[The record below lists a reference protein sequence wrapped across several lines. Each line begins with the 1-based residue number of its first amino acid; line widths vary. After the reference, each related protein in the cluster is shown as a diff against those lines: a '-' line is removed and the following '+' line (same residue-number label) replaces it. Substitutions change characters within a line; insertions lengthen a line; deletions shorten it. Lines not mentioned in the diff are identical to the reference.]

1 MYNIIYKMPNKKLS
15 EYQIKKLFGFDCS
28 FINKNSTKESTQE
41 DKSKYVVKLDNGVK
55 HRMLNGL
62 VKLDYTLEQCHEWVV
77 SRNTNDNYIV
87 EPMVNY
93 DKTKEY
99 YMSIRPSSNEFN
111 EILFTTSGGIHLDNP
126 EAECIRY
133 LQPLD
138 CFIDDYFTG
147 WDYNIIQFIRKIYTL
162 YLKYHFTFLECNP
175 FVLDKSGDN
184 YKYIPLD
191 ITGTIDSDSIYL
203 FSREDRDLI
212 LMDYIHQQSLSQ
224 AEETIK
230 ALDERTGG
238 SLKFTL
244 LNPQGSIWTLVAGGG
259 ASVVYTDA
267 IVRMGYRKYLANYGE
282 YSGDP
287 QEELVEAYCDQIFN
301 LMKSVTLDKI
311 LLIGGAIA
319 NFTDI
324 YSTFSGIIKSIHKN
338 HSVLK
343 DTNVYVR
350 RGGPNCKKALSA
362 IKDVLDSYGIYNE
375 VYDQSTSITRI
386 VELALPCVLNNGENI
401 PPTGLDDITKP
412 LIVYTDDYENK
423 PLLNI
428 NKDTKCG
435 ILGFHKNAIQRMLD
449 FDYTCG
455 KLEKSVT
462 CVIEP
467 RNSKTT
473 LEPFFYGNE
482 SFLIPIYTN
491 LEEALKDHKFDL
503 VVNFLSFRSAYESTL
518 ALLETPIKTVVI
530 IAEGIPELYTRRL
543 SQMAEQKGKIV
554 LGPATVGGIFGGA
567 FRIANTGGTMENII
581 SCNLHN
587 RGNVGF
593 VSRSGGLLNE
603 MCSIISRCTNGI
615 HSAISIGGDR
625 YPCTSFTDIVMS
637 YENNP
642 EIDIIVCLG
651 EVGGTQELKLAYYKK
666 DGTIKKPIV
675 SYCIG
680 TSAGLLGEEVQ
691 FGHAGASATSKY
703 ETADYKNFYM
713 KDCGIIVP
721 DSFEKL
727 EETIRDVNNYTS
739 RSRET
744 HKKEPNRFNEHRKMP
759 LIYSSISD
767 ETGEEL
773 RYNNIPISELVN
785 MESGIGKTIGHL
797 WFKKDIPEWF
807 SRYIEITLIL
817 TADHGAMVSGAINTI
832 VSSRANKDLVS
843 SLCSGLLTIG
853 DRFGG
858 ALNESAKQFLK
869 AKHNYTPQQFVDKM
883 KKDNILIMGI
893 GHKVKTVENPDKRVE
908 LLKRYVFEHFPKYD
922 HVQYALE
929 VEKITTQKKN
939 NLILNVDGFLA
950 NSLLDAFRLIMNEK
964 EFLEIINDD
973 FINSFFVLGRTIGFI
988 GHWYD
993 QKRQKQGLF
1002 RMPEHLVQYLE

>member
-1 MYNIIYKMPNKKLS
+1 MPNKKLS
-15 EYQIKKLFGFDCS
+15 EYQIKKLFGFECS
-28 FINKNSTKESTQE
+28 FINTKSLNNPTNTDE
-41 DKSKYVVKLDNGVK
+41 KYVVKIDNGVK
-55 HRMLNGL
+55 HRMLSGL
-62 VKLDYTLEQCHEWVV
+62 VKLNYTKGECYDWVH
-77 SRNTNDNYIV
+77 SRGTNDNYIV
-87 EPMVNY
+87 EKVANY
-93 DKTKEY
+93 DNSREY
-99 YMSIRPSSNEFN
+99 YISIRPSSNNYN

-126 EAECIRY
+126 EAECMRY

-138 CFIDDYFTG
+138 TFVDDYFTG
-147 WDYNIIQFIRKIYTL
+147 MEHKLVQFIKHIYML

-175 FVLDKSGDN
+175 FVFDKLKCE
-184 YKYIPLD
+184 YLPLD
-191 ITGTIDSDSIYL
+191 ITGTIDSDAVYL
-203 FSREDRDLI
+203 FSREDRELI
-212 LMDYIHQQSLSQ
+212 EMDYIHEQVLSQ
-224 AEETIK
+224 AEEAIK

-244 LNPQGSIWTLVAGGG
+244 LNPNGTVWTLVAGGG

-267 IVRMGYRKYLANYGE
+267 IVNRGYKEQLANYGE

-301 LMKSVTLDKI
+301 CMKKVSQHKTLF
-311 LLIGGAIA
+311 IGGAIA

-324 YSTFSGIIKSIHKN
+324 YATFSGIIKSIHKN
-338 HSVLK
+338 HCVLK
-343 DTNVYVR
+343 DTDVYVR
-350 RGGPNCKKALSA
+350 RGGPNCKKALIE
-362 IKDVLDSYGIYNE
+362 IKKVLDAYGIYNE
-375 VYDQSTSITRI
+375 VYDQTTNITKI
-386 VELALPCVLNNGENI
+386 VEIALTI
-401 PPTGLDDITKP
+401 IQ
-412 LIVYTDDYENK
+412 
-423 PLLNI
+423 
-428 NKDTKCG
+428 NKDTMINQIHNTTPKPVIAYIDGYEENNLINIDRNTKCT

-455 KLEKSVT
+455 KLERSVA
-462 CVIEP
+462 CVVEP

-482 SFLIPIYTN
+482 SILLPIYTN
-491 LEEALKDHKFDL
+491 IKEALSNHEFQM
-503 VVNFLSFRSAYESTL
+503 VINFLSFRSAYESTL
-518 ALLETPIKTVVI
+518 ALLDTSIKTVVI

-543 SQMAEQKGKIV
+543 SLAAEQKGKIV

-567 FRIANTGGTMENII
+567 FRIANTGGSLENII

-603 MCSIISRCTNGI
+603 MCSIISRCTRGI

-642 EIDIIVCLG
+642 EIDVIVCLG
-651 EVGGTQELKLAYYKK
+651 EVGGNQELKLGHFKK
-666 DGTIKKPIV
+666 DGSIKKPIV
-675 SYCIG
+675 AYCIG
-680 TSAGLLGEEVQ
+680 TSASLLGEEVQ

-703 ETADYKNFYM
+703 ETASYKNYYM
-713 KDCGIIVP
+713 KDCGIVVP
-721 DSFEKL
+721 NSFEEL
-727 EETIRDVNNYTS
+727 EETIRITYNSISN
-739 RSRET
+739 SREIHT
-744 HKKEPNRFNEHRKMP
+744 AEPQRFHEHRKMP
-759 LIYSSISD
+759 LIYSGISN

-773 RYNNIPISELVN
+773 RYNNVPISELFS
-785 MESGIGKTIGHL
+785 MDAGIGKTIGHL

-807 SRYIEITLIL
+807 SKYIEIVLIL

-858 ALNESAKQFLK
+858 ALNESAKQFLE
-869 AKHNYTPQQFVDKM
+869 AKQKYTPHEFVNKM
-883 KKDNILIMGI
+883 KADNRLIMGI

-908 LLKRYVFEHFPKYD
+908 LLKWYVLENFPKYE
-922 HVQYALE
+922 HVKYSLE

-950 NSLLDAFRLIMNEK
+950 NSLLDAFGLIMNET
-964 EFLEIINDD
+964 EFLEIINND
-973 FINSFFVLGRTIGFI
+973 FINAFFVLGRTIGFI

-1002 RMPEHLVQYLE
+1002 RMPEHLVQYLD

>member
-1 MYNIIYKMPNKKLS
+1 MPNKKLS
-15 EYQIKKLFGFDCS
+15 EYQIKTLFNFDCQ
-28 FINKNSTKESTQE
+28 FINLSSKVKASDDSK
-41 DKSKYVVKLDNGVK
+41 KYVVKTDNGVK

-62 VKLDYTLEQCHEWVV
+62 VKLNYTLDECYQWV
-77 SRNTNDNYIV
+77 SSMATNDNYIV
-87 EPMVNY
+87 ESMATY
-93 DKTKEY
+93 DTCSEY
-99 YMSIRPSSNEFN
+99 YISIRPSSSHYN
-111 EILFTTSGGIHLDNP
+111 EILFTKSGGIHLDNP

-138 CFIDDYFTG
+138 CFVDEYFSG
-147 WDYNIIQFIRKIYTL
+147 IEHELVQFIKRIYML

-175 FVLDKSGDN
+175 FVFDTLKQQ
-184 YKYIPLD
+184 YIPLD
-191 ITGTIDSDSIYL
+191 ITGTIDSDAIYL
-203 FSREDRDLI
+203 FSREDRELI
-212 LMDYIHQQSLSQ
+212 QMDYIHEQTLSP
-224 AEETIK
+224 AEEAIK

-244 LNPQGSIWTLVAGGG
+244 LNPNGTIWTLVAGGG

-267 IVRMGYRKYLANYGE
+267 IVNRGYQSQLANYGE

-287 QEELVEAYCDQIFN
+287 QEELVEAYCDQLFSC
-301 LMKSVTLDKI
+301 MKNVPIHKTLF
-311 LLIGGAIA
+311 IGGAIA

-338 HSVLK
+338 NKVLK

-350 RGGPNCKKALSA
+350 RGGPNCKKALVE
-362 IKDVLDSYGIYNE
+362 IKKVLDSYGIYNE
-375 VYDQSTSITRI
+375 VYDQTTNITKI
-386 VELALPCVLNNGENI
+386 VEIALPNLNQLDSSNTGYNQI
-401 PPTGLDDITKP
+401 PKP
-412 LIVYTDDYENK
+412 QIVYTYEYK
-423 PLLNI
+423 EESLINI
-428 NKDTKCG
+428 NEGTKCS

-455 KLEKSVT
+455 KLEKSIA

-467 RNSKTT
+467 RNSRTT

-482 SFLIPIYTN
+482 SILLPVYTSIN
-491 LEEALKDHKFDL
+491 EALDSHSFQM
-503 VVNFLSFRSAYESTL
+503 VINFLSFRSAYEATL
-518 ALLETPIKTVVI
+518 ALLETPIKIVVI

-543 SQMAEQKGKIV
+543 SLAALQRGKIV

-567 FRIANTGGTMENII
+567 FRIANTGGSLDNII

-587 RGNVGF
+587 KGNVGF

-603 MCSIISRCTNGI
+603 MCSIISRCTKGV

-625 YPCTSFTDIVMS
+625 YPCTSFTDVVMS

-651 EVGGTQELKLAYYKK
+651 EVGGSQELKLASFKK

-675 SYCIG
+675 AYCIG
-680 TSAGLLGEEVQ
+680 TSASLLGEEVQ

-703 ETADYKNFYM
+703 ETANYKNYYM
-713 KDCGIIVP
+713 KDCGIVVP
-721 DSFEKL
+721 DSFEEL
-727 EETIRDVNNYTS
+727 EETIRTVHNSNS
-739 RSRET
+739 NHREV
-744 HKKEPNRFNEHRKMP
+744 HKGEPKRFHEHRKMP
-759 LIYSSISD
+759 LIYSSISN

-773 RYNNIPISELVN
+773 QYNNVPISELVAADC
-785 MESGIGKTIGHL
+785 GIGKTIGHL
-797 WFKKDIPEWF
+797 WFKKDLPEWF
-807 SRYIEITLIL
+807 SKYIELVIIL

-858 ALNESAKQFLK
+858 ALNESAKQFLE
-869 AKHNYTPQQFVDKM
+869 AKQKYTPQEFVDRM
-883 KKDNILIMGI
+883 KADNKLIMGI

-908 LLKRYVFEHFPKYD
+908 LLKWYVFDNFPAYEHVK
-922 HVQYALE
+922 YALE

-950 NSLLDAFRLIMNEK
+950 NSLLDAFSVVMNK
-964 EFLEIINDD
+964 SEFLEVINND
-973 FINSFFVLGRTIGFI
+973 FINAFFVLGRTIGFI

-1002 RMPEHLVQYLE
+1002 RMPEHLVQYLD

>member
-1 MYNIIYKMPNKKLS
+1 MPNKKLS
-15 EYQIKKLFGFDCS
+15 EYQIKKLFGFECG
-28 FINKNSTKESTQE
+28 FINLSSKINNLDSNK
-41 DKSKYVVKLDNGVK
+41 KYVIKTDNGIK

-62 VKLDYTLEQCHEWVV
+62 VKLNYNIEECHSWVA
-77 SRNTNDNYIV
+77 SRGTNDNYIV
-87 EPMVNY
+87 ESMVNY
-93 DKTKEY
+93 DTSSEY
-99 YMSIRPSSNEFN
+99 YISIRPNSIHYN
-111 EILFTTSGGIHLDNP
+111 EILFTKSGGIHLDNP

-138 CFIDDYFTG
+138 YFVDDILSG
-147 WDYNIIQFIRKIYTL
+147 LEHELIQFIKHIYML

-175 FVLDKSGDN
+175 FVFDLSK
-184 YKYIPLD
+184 KQYIPLD

-203 FSREDRDLI
+203 FSKEDREI
-212 LMDYIHQQSLSQ
+212 IEMDYIHEQSLSP
-224 AEETIK
+224 AEEAIK

-244 LNPQGSIWTLVAGGG
+244 LNPSGTVWTLVAGGG

-267 IVRMGYRKYLANYGE
+267 IVNRGYKGYLANYGE

-287 QEELVEAYCDQIFN
+287 QEELVEAYCDQIFKC
-301 LMKSVTLDKI
+301 MAAVSSHKTLF
-311 LLIGGAIA
+311 IGGAIA

-324 YSTFSGIIKSIHKN
+324 YSTFSGIIKSIHK
-338 HSVLK
+338 HYLVLK
-343 DTNVYVR
+343 DTNVYIR
-350 RGGPNCKKALSA
+350 RGGPNCKKAL
-362 IKDVLDSYGIYNE
+362 IEMKKVLDSYGIYNE
-375 VYDQSTSITRI
+375 VYDQTTNITKI
-386 VELALPCVLNNGENI
+386 VELALPCLKQLNTNHNDYTQL
-401 PPTGLDDITKP
+401 PKP
-412 LIVYTDDYENK
+412 LIVYTDEYEEDNLIK
-423 PLLNI
+423 I
-428 NKDTKCG
+428 DKYTKCA

-455 KLEKSVT
+455 KLERSVA

-467 RNSKTT
+467 RNSRTT

-482 SFLIPIYTN
+482 SVLIPIYTSVN
-491 LEEALKDHKFDL
+491 EALDNHSFQM
-503 VVNFLSFRSAYESTL
+503 VINFLSFRSAYESTL
-518 ALLETPIKTVVI
+518 ALLETPIKIVVI

-543 SQMAEQKGKIV
+543 SLAAEQKGKIV

-567 FRIANTGGTMENII
+567 FRIANTGGSLENII

-587 RGNVGF
+587 KGNVGF

-603 MCSIISRCTNGI
+603 MCSIISRCTKGV

-625 YPCTSFTDIVMS
+625 YPCTSFTDVLMS

-642 EIDIIVCLG
+642 EIDVIVCLG
-651 EVGGTQELKLAYYKK
+651 EVGGTQEIKLASFKK
-666 DGTIKKPIV
+666 DGSIKKPIV
-675 SYCIG
+675 AYCIG
-680 TSAGLLGEEVQ
+680 TSASLLGEEVQ

-703 ETADYKNFYM
+703 ETASYKNYYM
-713 KDCGIIVP
+713 RDCGIVVP
-721 DSFEKL
+721 NSFEEL
-727 EETIRDVNNYTS
+727 EETIRNIHNSNSTS
-739 RSRET
+739 REI
-744 HKKEPNRFNEHRKMP
+744 HVAEPKKFNEHRKMP
-759 LIYSSISD
+759 LIYSSISN

-773 RYNNIPISELVN
+773 RYNNIPISDIVS

-807 SRYIEITLIL
+807 SKYIEIVIIL

-858 ALNESAKQFLK
+858 ALNESAKQFLE
-869 AKHNYTPQQFVDKM
+869 AKNRYTPQEFVNKM
-883 KKDNILIMGI
+883 KTDNKLIMGI

-908 LLKRYVFEHFPKYD
+908 LLKRYIFDNFPNYEHVK
-922 HVQYALE
+922 YALE

-939 NLILNVDGFLA
+939 NLILNVDGLLA
-950 NSLLDAFRLIMNEK
+950 NSLLDAFGLVMSK
-964 EFLEIINDD
+964 SEFLEVINND
-973 FINSFFVLGRTIGFI
+973 FINAFFVLGRTIGFI

-1002 RMPEHLVQYLE
+1002 RMPEHLVQYLD